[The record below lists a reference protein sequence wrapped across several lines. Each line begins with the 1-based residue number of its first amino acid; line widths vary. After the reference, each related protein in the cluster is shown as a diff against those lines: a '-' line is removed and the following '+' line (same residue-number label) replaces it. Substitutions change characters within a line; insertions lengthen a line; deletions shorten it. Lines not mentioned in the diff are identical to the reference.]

1 MQFQAKYKKKK
12 KKKMGNK
19 LAHRKTPRK
28 WIFFFRIFVHGSFY
42 GVENIFSLLTLK
54 REAH

>member
-1 MQFQAKYKKKK
+1 MQFQAKYKKK
-12 KKKMGNK
+12 MENK

-28 WIFFFRIFVHGSFY
+28 WFFFRIFVYGSFY

>member
-1 MQFQAKYKKKK
+1 MQFQAKYKKK

>member
-1 MQFQAKYKKKK
+1 MQ
-12 KKKMGNK
+12 KKMGNK
-19 LAHRKTPRK
+19 LVEFIEKHQENG
-28 WIFFFRIFVHGSFY
+28 FFFRIFVHGSFY